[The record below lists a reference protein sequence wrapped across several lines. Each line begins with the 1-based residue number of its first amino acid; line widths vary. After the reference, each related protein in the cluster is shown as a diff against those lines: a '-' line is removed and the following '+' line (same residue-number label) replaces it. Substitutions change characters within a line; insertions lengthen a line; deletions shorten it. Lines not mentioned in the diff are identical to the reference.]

1 MNPLRDTVERFT
13 DRVAD
18 YARHR
23 PHYPAALLDLLTQRC
38 GFTPAWTVAD
48 IGAGTGILT
57 ELLLRNGNAVYA
69 VEPNDAM
76 RAVAEQTL
84 APLPHFHS
92 SNGRSEA
99 TGLPDAS
106 IDLVVAGQAFHWFE
120 PVATRREFRR
130 ILRPDGWVALVW
142 NSRRNAGTP
151 FLAAYQQ
158 LLDDFGTDY
167 RQVDHQQVVDEEALA
182 RFYGGPYTVDTL
194 PNQQVLDLEG
204 LAGRVFSTSYMPGI
218 GDPRRTPAQARLE
231 EIFAA
236 HAVAGRVVMEYDT
249 KLYLGR
255 LASS

>member
-1 MNPLRDTVERFT
+1 MTRDTVERFT

-57 ELLLRNGNAVYA
+57 ELLLRNGNAVCA

-84 APLPHFHS
+84 ARFPSFHS
-92 SNGRSEA
+92 GSGRSEA
-99 TGLPDAS
+99 TNLPDAS

-120 PVATRREFRR
+120 PTATRTEFQR
-130 ILRPDGWVALVW
+130 ILHPDGWVALVW

-151 FLAAYQQ
+151 FLVAYRQ
-158 LLDDFGTDY
+158 LLDEFGADY
-167 RQVDHQQVVDEEALA
+167 RQVDHQHVVDDDALA
-182 RFYGGPYTVDTL
+182 HFYGGPFTVDTL

-218 GDPRRTPAQARLE
+218 GDPRRALAQARLE

>member
-1 MNPLRDTVERFT
+1 MTRDTVERFT

-23 PHYPAALLDLLTQRC
+23 PHYPAALLDLLAQRC
-38 GFTPAWTVAD
+38 GFMPAWIVAD

-84 APLPHFHS
+84 APFPSFHTS
-92 SNGRSEA
+92 SGRSEA
-99 TGLPDAS
+99 TGLPEAS
-106 IDLVVAGQAFHWFE
+106 IDLIVVGQAFHWFE
-120 PVATRREFRR
+120 PAATRTEFQR
-130 ILRPDGWVALVW
+130 ILQPDGWVALIW
-142 NSRRNAGTP
+142 NSRRNDGTP

-158 LLDDFGTDY
+158 LLDEFGVDY
-167 RQVDHQQVVDEEALA
+167 RRVDHQHVIDDDVLA
-182 RFYGGPYTVDTL
+182 RFYGGPYTVDSL
-194 PNQQVLDLEG
+194 PNRQVLDLEG
-204 LAGRVFSTSYMPGI
+204 LAGRIFSTSYMPGI
-218 GDPRRTPAQARLE
+218 GDLRRAATQARLE

-236 HAVAGRVVMEYDT
+236 HAVDGRVVMEYDT
-249 KLYLGR
+249 KLHLGR